1 MFWQLFFKLHKGTLS
16 RTGMLLKDAYFW
28 NTALRNNYV
37 FSGNLLLS
45 LNLFTTSRDYHYVVN
60 WCISDLTFTT
70 LSKFSVSTS
79 NTFVLCLLFYCK
91 HTSVYLY
98 DLCNRLS
105 FPVQVAYLSINKTI
119 CQKHDRWVLWLPHTC
134 LGGDEGPVLHTHDF
148 EKVSTLQ
155 MLKHLMS
162 FLAPETLTCSVT

>member
-1 MFWQLFFKLHKGTLS
+1 
-16 RTGMLLKDAYFW
+16 MLLKDAYFW
-28 NTALRNNYV
+28 NTALRNDHV

-70 LSKFSVSTS
+70 LSKFSVLTS

-134 LGGDEGPVLHTHDF
+134 LGWRWRPRFTHSWFWKGIHITDAKALNVF
-148 EKVSTLQ
+148 LGARNTNLQ
-155 MLKHLMS
+155 CYLDNTTWQRIVIVFAWHL
-162 FLAPETLTCSVT
+162 